1 MQVMRENAGRLFFAT
16 KKADFAIFED
26 ELFTEA
32 MVNSN
37 NQPTTRKSIVRSVVD
52 INVLHFLCFQ

>member
-26 ELFTEA
+26 EFTEA